1 MNKLKLYEINPQYL
15 NYLHS
20 IDNKVSLEHE
30 HANKRKFI
38 GIVLEIN
45 NIKYFAPLSSPKEKH
60 KLLKDNID
68 IYKIKNGELGII
80 NFNNMIPVDEAL
92 AAMVDLSKIKQIKYK
107 YLMLE
112 QLRIFNRDYAKILK
126 KAKKIYSLRYKKY
139 FNQNIKNRCCD
150 WLKLEQALSKYK
162 SN

>member
-45 NIKYFAPLSSPKEKH
+45 NNYFCPYIS
-60 KLLKDNID
+60 
-68 IYKIKNGELGII
+68 I
-80 NFNNMIPVDEAL
+80 NFKL
-92 AAMVDLSKIKQIKYK
+92 TSLTFSSSKSY
-107 YLMLE
+107 
-112 QLRIFNRDYAKILK
+112 
-126 KAKKIYSLRYKKY
+126 
-139 FNQNIKNRCCD
+139 
-150 WLKLEQALSKYK
+150 
-162 SN
+162 